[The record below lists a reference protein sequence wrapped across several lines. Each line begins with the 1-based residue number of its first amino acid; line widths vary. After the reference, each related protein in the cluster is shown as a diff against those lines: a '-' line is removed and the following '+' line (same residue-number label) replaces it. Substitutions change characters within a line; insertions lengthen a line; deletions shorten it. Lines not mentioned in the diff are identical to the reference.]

1 MVIAVPLS
9 NASFRITFRCPFLR
23 ELFFRRSAAGFV
35 DAASYPGLTPLGYIF
50 SPFRG

>member
-1 MVIAVPLS
+1 MLS
-9 NASFRITFRCPFLR
+9 RGAAKESTTFRLPILR

-50 SPFRG
+50 SPLRG